1 MSNTLSAIDSVFETA
16 ISACKESM
24 AAANFRWYD
33 RQYATSSGD
42 KRRYLKVTWEQSDT
56 PGANEQNFELARQI
70 FWEHMSGYMYLTV
83 VDSGSFAIAIREV
96 IYEGELDP
104 GY

>member
-1 MSNTLSAIDSVFETA
+1 MSNTLEAINTVFETA
-16 ISACKESM
+16 IFACKASM

-33 RQYATSSGD
+33 KQFVTSSGD
-42 KRRYLKVTWEQSDT
+42 HRRYLKVTWEQSEE
-56 PGANEQNFELARQI
+56 PGKNEQNFELARTI

-83 VDSGSFAIAIREV
+83 VDSGSFSIAVREV